1 MSIKLK
7 VLVVA
12 GDGIGPE
19 VTNEAV
25 RVLRSVAEMG
35 GYDFEFREA
44 LIGGVAIKKE
54 GSPLP
59 SSTLNAALESD
70 AVLLGAVG
78 GNEFNSLPP
87 NKRPE
92 AGLLQLRQALG
103 GFANLR
109 PSFAWPALA
118 QNSPLKAEVVN
129 GTDILFVRELLG
141 GLYFGEPRAWDKDT
155 GAAWNTMRYTR
166 DEVIRVAR
174 VAFELAQ
181 ARRKKLTSVDKANV
195 LEVSQLWRATVTE
208 LAAQYPDV
216 TLEHQYVDACA
227 MHLMNTPRNF
237 DVVLTENLFG
247 DILSDEAAVITGSLG
262 MLPSATI
269 GGAVN
274 LYEPVHGSA
283 PDIAGK
289 GIANPLGAILT
300 AAMVLR
306 HSAKLEE
313 DAKAVETAVR
323 TVLEQGYRTADLVR
337 GQKGVSTQEMG
348 AQVHQMSPPPWL
360 DGPLRNLPPHPCQP
374 PRMRV
379 MASPT
384 APRRPFS
391 TSRARCSAS
400 TRIPTCPPMS

>member
-1 MSIKLK
+1 MKLK

-19 VTNEAV
+19 VTAEAV
-25 RVLRSVAEMG
+25 RVLRSVAELG

-44 LIGGVAIKKE
+44 LIGGVAIKAH

-59 SSTLNAALESD
+59 ASTLDAALESD

-78 GNEFNSLPP
+78 GNEFNALPP
-87 NKRPE
+87 DRRPE
-92 AGLLQLRQALG
+92 AGLLQLRQSLG
-103 GFANLR
+103 GYANLR

-118 QNSPLKAEVVN
+118 SNSPLRAEVVD
-129 GTDILFVRELLG
+129 GADILFVRELLG
-141 GLYFGEPRAWDKDT
+141 GLYFGAPRAWDREA

-174 VAFELAQ
+174 VAFELAGT
-181 ARRKKLTSVDKANV
+181 RRKKVTSVDKANV

-208 LAAQYPDV
+208 LASQYPDV

-262 MLPSATI
+262 MLPSATL
-269 GGAVN
+269 GGSVN

-289 GIANPLGAILT
+289 GLANPLGAILT
-300 AAMVLR
+300 AAMLLR
-306 HSAKLEE
+306 HSAKLEQ
-313 DAKAVETAVR
+313 DAQAIETSVR
-323 TVLEQGYRTADLVR
+323 KVLEQGYRTADLVR
-337 GQKGVSTQEMG
+337 GESKQKLSTQEMG
-348 AQVHQMSPPPWL
+348 KHVHEAL
-360 DGPLRNLPPHPCQP
+360 NEIID
-374 PRMRV
+374 
-379 MASPT
+379 
-384 APRRPFS
+384 RRQ
-391 TSRARCSAS
+391 AMHAV
-400 TRIPTCPPMS
+400 